1 MQRLNELTRVQKLG
15 YPTSFTRICCLI
27 SVSLPASL
35 AESQRESSVNRRS
48 ISYTRGREGEI
59 WIGGGRW
66 RLVERFLAWSA
77 TCFVTLDRDR
87 ILLRNWIN
95 IIIECREFEMHTTV
109 SFHQL
114 ILQNNTPSSILDT
127 INILL
132 ANLERAKSVSSS
144 IQSTFRVIS
153 PRHPLI
159 SRYIIVSRVR

>member
-48 ISYTRGREGEI
+48 ISYTRGRGWNLNRGRKVKTCWEI
-59 WIGGGRW
+59 SGMVCYLLCYFGY
-66 RLVERFLAWSA
+66 
-77 TCFVTLDRDR
+77 RDR